1 MQHNY
6 PSMSGSIYDMKL
18 KFALGIT
25 RFEVMAI
32 GDTVGWVTGVT
43 GV

>member
-1 MQHNY
+1 
-6 PSMSGSIYDMKL
+6 MKL

-25 RFEVMAI
+25 RFEVMTI